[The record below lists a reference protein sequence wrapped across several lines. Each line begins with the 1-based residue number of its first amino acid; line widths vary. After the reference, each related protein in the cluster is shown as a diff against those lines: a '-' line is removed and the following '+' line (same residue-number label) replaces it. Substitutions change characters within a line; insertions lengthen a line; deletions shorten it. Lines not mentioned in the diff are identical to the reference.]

1 MRDLFNNITP
11 GFGPFQALFTNWAG
25 ILIAGVWAAAFIWA
39 VIALILSIANVLRA
53 RQQHRHDSGELA
65 AKTLYPVG
73 VIVALVLIPV
83 IYVAIYDSAASQQ
96 VPPPSPAP
104 TAPPS

>member
-11 GFGPFQALFTNWAG
+11 GFGPFQALFTSWAG
-25 ILIAGVWAAAFIWA
+25 VLIAGVWAAAFVWA

-53 RQQHRHDSGELA
+53 RHQHRHDSGDLA